1 MSQEKIIVYVDKK
14 FVMKTDIFLSES
26 LQELRSQLEKTIP
39 NELSFIKEGSSIKK
53 EKEKELTIKDII
65 DKYNSIYL
73 RQDYF
78 VIFLDNEI
86 IKKNVELFKHDSE
99 KTLIHN
105 YKEILPKIFYVKCE
119 PNIFVQIDYAVE
131 ENIQI
136 GDLLTGNSIYIY
148 SQINP
153 KKIKNNF
160 DDKKFGYMLKEK
172 GKISFINFNTNNL
185 DIFET
190 LILDEKYDKY
200 LEESKYETRKKVT
213 SESFKNLDKIKDNAI
228 LKVELKKI
236 ISQDNTNTDA
246 LFEYLKILKISQDP
260 SFKEKLKKY
269 SFLLDINQLKLLDN
283 SFKGEL
289 YENYFD
295 EKTNLIKFF
304 EKVIEGDFK
313 PSLNLDGIL
322 SEIDFRHSIQAEII
336 TPFINDFNKENYINN
351 PIPVSDNNL
360 FFHYLRV
367 KFLTFLQGSFDIKEE
382 LQMFCE
388 ELLNKINIMTKDQ
401 NRKS

>member
-1 MSQEKIIVYVDKK
+1 M
-14 FVMKTDIFLSES
+14 
-26 LQELRSQLEKTIP
+26 
-39 NELSFIKEGSSIKK
+39 
-53 EKEKELTIKDII
+53 
-65 DKYNSIYL
+65 IYL
-73 RQDYF
+73 
-78 VIFLDNEI
+78 
-86 IKKNVELFKHDSE
+86 
-99 KTLIHN
+99 
-105 YKEILPKIFYVKCE
+105 
-119 PNIFVQIDYAVE
+119 
-131 ENIQI
+131 
-136 GDLLTGNSIYIY
+136 
-148 SQINP
+148 
-153 KKIKNNF
+153 
-160 DDKKFGYMLKEK
+160 
-172 GKISFINFNTNNL
+172 
-185 DIFET
+185 T

-200 LEESKYETRKKVT
+200 LEESKYETRKKVA
-213 SESFKNLDKIKDNAI
+213 SENFKNLDKIKDNAI

-246 LFEYLKILKISQDP
+246 LFEYLNILKISQDP

-304 EKVIEGDFK
+304 EKVIEDDFK

-367 KFLTFLQGSFDIKEE
+367 KFLTFLQGAFDIKEE
-382 LQMFCE
+382 LECFVK
-388 ELLNKINIMTKDQ
+388 NF
-401 NRKS
+401 

>member
-1 MSQEKIIVYVDKK
+1 M
-14 FVMKTDIFLSES
+14 
-26 LQELRSQLEKTIP
+26 
-39 NELSFIKEGSSIKK
+39 
-53 EKEKELTIKDII
+53 
-65 DKYNSIYL
+65 
-73 RQDYF
+73 
-78 VIFLDNEI
+78 
-86 IKKNVELFKHDSE
+86 ELFKHDSE

-119 PNIFVQIDYAVE
+119 PNIFVQIDNAVE

-246 LFEYLKILKISQDP
+246 LFEYLNILKISQDP

-289 YENYFD
+289 YEN
-295 EKTNLIKFF
+295 
-304 EKVIEGDFK
+304 
-313 PSLNLDGIL
+313 
-322 SEIDFRHSIQAEII
+322 
-336 TPFINDFNKENYINN
+336 
-351 PIPVSDNNL
+351 
-360 FFHYLRV
+360 
-367 KFLTFLQGSFDIKEE
+367 
-382 LQMFCE
+382 
-388 ELLNKINIMTKDQ
+388 
-401 NRKS
+401 